1 MHGVAYDTCTMPG
14 LIDLHTH
21 SDRSDGVLAPG
32 ALVARAAERGVT
44 LLALTDHDTVDGC
57 AEAQA
62 ACTAMGIR
70 FVPGIEISTRWR
82 GQAIHVVGLGVDAVA
97 TGIAAQI
104 DDVAQ
109 RRRERVLAIGERLA
123 TRSRLPGRDI
133 AARALEVG
141 GVPTRMH
148 LARSLVAMGYADDTQ
163 HAFDRWLNRDRPG
176 HVPVEWPELD
186 TALPR
191 LVESCRATVLAHPH
205 RYRLSGGALRQLVA
219 DFAAGGGSA
228 LEVSM
233 AGMSPNDHDR
243 IASLARRH
251 ALAGSAGS
259 DFHDPAVPW
268 NPLGRFAKLPDGIA
282 PVTERIADS

>member
-1 MHGVAYDTCTMPG
+1 MHEVAYDTCTMSG

-32 ALVARAAERGVT
+32 ALAARAAGRGVT

-62 ACTAMGIR
+62 ACAGLGIR

-82 GQAIHVVGLGVDAVA
+82 GQAIHVVGLGVDATA
-97 TGIAAQI
+97 AGITMQI

-109 RRRERVLAIGERLA
+109 RRRDRVLAIGERLA
-123 TRSRLPGRDI
+123 RRGRIPGRDI
-133 AARALEVG
+133 ATRALEVG

-148 LARSLVAMGYADDTQ
+148 LARTLVAMGFADDTQ

-205 RYRLSGGALRQLVA
+205 RYRLSGGALRQLVT
-219 DFAAGGGSA
+219 DFAAGGGSG

-282 PVTERIADS
+282 PVAERITD

>member
-1 MHGVAYDTCTMPG
+1 MAYDTCTMSG

-32 ALVARAAERGVT
+32 ALVARAAARGVT
-44 LLALTDHDTVDGC
+44 LLALTDHDTVAGC

-62 ACTAMGIR
+62 ACAAAGIR

-82 GQAIHVVGLGVDAVA
+82 GQAIHVVGLGVDAA
-97 TGIAAQI
+97 APGIAAQI
-104 DDVAQ
+104 EDVAR

-123 TRSRLPGRDI
+123 SRGRIPGHDI
-133 AARALEVG
+133 AARALAAG

-148 LARSLVAMGYADDTQ
+148 LARSLVALGFARDMQ

-176 HVPVEWPELD
+176 HVPVEWPEFAA
-186 TALPR
+186 ALPR
-191 LVESCRATVLAHPH
+191 LVGSCRATVLAHPH

-219 DFAAGGGSA
+219 DFTAGGGSA

-282 PVTERIADS
+282 PVAERIADS